1 MLSNKELRSLSWK
14 QLKSSYWMIFV
25 VLLLFGVIMGAL
37 SSIGIGFIIMGPAL
51 VGLSAYF
58 LDVITNKENEDGAKF
73 DVIVDGFKDSFVN
86 SLVAYLLSTIFL
98 VLWSLLFVIPGI
110 IKSYSYSQIYYI
122 IRENPEIGPMEAIDA
137 SREMMDGKKG
147 KLFMLDLSFIGWYL
161 LGLLAFGIGVVF
173 VVPYHRLAR
182 ANFYNELREKPAQT
196 WNEEFQEEF

>member
-1 MLSNKELRSLSWK
+1 MLSNKEIRALSWK

-25 VLLLFGVIMGAL
+25 MLILFGVIMGAL
-37 SSIGIGFIIMGPAL
+37 SSIGVGFILMGPGL
-51 VGLSAYF
+51 VGLSAYL
-58 LDVITNKENEDGAKF
+58 LDVITNKENSDGSKF

-86 SLVAYLLSTIFL
+86 SLVAYLLSNIFL
-98 VLWSLLFVIPGI
+98 FLWGLLLVIPGI

-122 IRENPEIGPMEAIDA
+122 IRENPEIGPMEAIDK

-161 LGLLAFGIGVVF
+161 LGLLAFGVGVIF

-182 ANFYNELREKPAQT
+182 ANFYNELREKPTPT